1 MKISVFMPLLVAC
14 LLLSG
19 IQAVAFDPASE
30 GKCQAGAG
38 QPQDSGGACVEADGN
53 TSPAAPEGSL
63 LLLLPLQGNGDARE
77 PGRATAEQAGQSKKL
92 QENTVIYFFWGK
104 GCPHCEEERSFLD
117 GLKRAHPSLEIR
129 DYEVWYS
136 RENALVMAAM
146 LRKHGEGSSGVP
158 VTFIH
163 DRVFSG
169 FTPRSRVAM
178 ENAVT
183 ECLQLPCGDPGK
195 GPDQRAPTE
204 TGPSSTITP
213 APAVETESPI
223 NIPFLGP
230 LNVRNS
236 SLPVLTLIIAG
247 MDSFNPCAFF
257 VLLTL
262 LGLLLHARS
271 RNKMLMI
278 GGVFVFFSGLVYF
291 LFMAAWLNL
300 FLVMGHVEAITMI
313 AGCVSVVIAA
323 INIKDFFLFKQGISL
338 TIADSAKPKLFDR
351 MRKLLRS
358 DSLVSLLVGAT
369 VLAIVANF
377 YELLCTAGFPM
388 VFTRILTLNNLST
401 TAYYLYL
408 VLYNVVY
415 VVPLFIIVLGFT
427 FTLGKR
433 QLSEWQGRVLKLVSG
448 AMMLGLGGVLLVN
461 PVLLNNLMA
470 TFIILVASLG
480 SALLVAAVTHGKLR
494 TGDH

>member
-14 LLLSG
+14 LLLHG
-19 IQAVAFDPASE
+19 IQVLAFDPASE

-38 QPQDSGGACVEADGN
+38 QQDSGGACAEADGN
-53 TSPAAPEGSL
+53 VSPAVPDGSL
-63 LLLLPLQGNGDARE
+63 LFLLPLLSDGNAKE
-77 PGRATAEQAGQSKKL
+77 PGRATAEQAGQPKSL

-136 RENALVMAAM
+136 RENAGVMAAM
-146 LRKHGEGSSGVP
+146 LRKHGVGSSGVP

-183 ECLQLPCGDPGK
+183 ECLQAPCGDPGK
-195 GPDQRAPTE
+195 GPGQRPSGE
-204 TGPSSTITP
+204 TRPSSPITATP
-213 APAVETESPI
+213 AGEAESPI

-236 SLPVLTLIIAG
+236 SLPMLTLIIAG

-271 RNKMLMI
+271 RNKMLLI
-278 GGVFVFFSGLVYF
+278 GGIFVFFSGLVYF

-313 AGCVSVVIAA
+313 AGSISVVIAG

-480 SALLVAAVTHGKLR
+480 SALLVAAVTHRKLR
-494 TGDH
+494 AGGYL